1 MSAGRTAITRYRNR
15 AHASRDPGSAMS
27 HRDAGAE
34 RLAALGGT
42 FLAALGLGG
51 DADDAGAITRALGD
65 DGLFVKTEDVVL
77 GAALQPFLPGFGLE
91 LACAV
96 SVCAYLAAN
105 YNAPLAGVALAVE
118 WGGAA
123 LLHSVWPAVIVAAWI
138 GSGMANAP
146 AKRRQTS
153 MRPPRPLPARTLAP

>member
-1 MSAGRTAITRYRNR
+1 MPMVKALIESGADVNACDEHGWAPLALLALKLVAVWATLGTTGVAGVLVIT
-15 AHASRDPGSAMS
+15 
-27 HRDAGAE
+27 
-34 RLAALGGT
+34 LTVGT
-42 FLAALGLGG
+42 
-51 DADDAGAITRALGD
+51 
-65 DGLFVKTEDVVL
+65 VL